1 MPQQSLTGGQP
12 IKVSDSIILQPSVDM
27 QGQVGLQ
34 DRQTPV
40 LGGAA
45 DTLPTTTPMLDFT
58 PASDIIELDLQPRPD
73 IVGTIPGTVPPPTI
87 QTTYDPGENAVYA
100 LLHTIET
107 PDGTIYDLTLQQP
120 ALPSP
125 ILGGAPTASPTL
137 TFPFNRLVYGNGGL
151 PPPATT
157 PSPVLGGIGDVIAS
171 AVTGEAVR
179 HLLQVVKAPISEQLA
194 QQIAASEPQPQV
206 LTINPDATIGAPLVG
221 AELWRQQ
228 FLPGKRH
235 RVLLFIHG
243 FTSTAQ
249 RSLPTQWIQAFAP
262 AYDAVLGYTHPSI
275 TRDPRRNASDLLA
288 MIPPDVELDVD
299 IIAHSRGGLVAR
311 SLVELQPINPS
322 FHVRTVIMAGT
333 PNNGTLLADPTR
345 WDRLISIGFTVGN
358 WLTRLAVPAA
368 ELTFVPRALEL
379 LLRAAAQLLLDL
391 PGVQAMTPGNT
402 FLQQLNLP
410 SDPNPTVRYATL
422 SSKFN
427 PLRVEQV
434 SIREA
439 LQSLAVSA
447 FVMTPNDMV
456 IPTASMSQIDL
467 PGSPLLAGRDFETS
481 VHHFG
486 YFDDLTALAFAR
498 NLLVTRV

>member
-1 MPQQSLTGGQP
+1 MPQQSLDGSQP
-12 IKVSDSIILQPSVDM
+12 IKISDSIVLKPSADM
-27 QGQVGLQ
+27 QGQVGLRDTQ
-34 DRQTPV
+34 APV
-40 LGGAA
+40 LGGAS
-45 DTLPTTTPMLDFT
+45 DTPAMTASLVDFT
-58 PASDIIELDLQPRPD
+58 PTSDIIELDLQPRPE
-73 IVGTIPGTVPPPTI
+73 IVGTIPGTVTPPTI
-87 QTTYDPGENAVYA
+87 QTTYDPGENAVYV

-120 ALPSP
+120 VPSSP
-125 ILGGAPTASPTL
+125 VLGGAPTTQPTL
-137 TFPFNRLVYGNGGL
+137 TFPFNRLVYGNGGT
-151 PPPATT
+151 PPPAPT

-179 HLLQVVKAPISEQLA
+179 HLLQVVKAPISDQLA
-194 QQIAASEPQPQV
+194 QQIAASEPQPQI

-221 AELWRQQ
+221 AEAWRQQ
-228 FLPGKRH
+228 FAPGKRH

-243 FTSTAQ
+243 FASTAQ
-249 RSLPTQWIQAFAP
+249 RSLPANWIHEFAP

-275 TRDPRRNASDLLA
+275 TRDPRRNAGDLLA

-299 IIAHSRGGLVAR
+299 IVAHSRGGLVAR
-311 SLVELQPINPS
+311 TLVELQPVNPS
-322 FHVRTVIMAGT
+322 FQVHTVIMAGT
-333 PNNGTLLADPTR
+333 PNNGTVLADPAR

-368 ELTFVPRALEL
+368 ELTFVPRALEF
-379 LLRAAAQLLLDL
+379 LLRAAAQLLFDL

-410 SDPNPTVRYATL
+410 SDPNPAVRYATL
-422 SSKFN
+422 SAKFN
-427 PLRVEQV
+427 PLTVEQFN
-434 SIREA
+434 IREA

-447 FVMTPNDMV
+447 FVMAPNDLV

-467 PGSPLLAGRDFETS
+467 PGSPLLAGRDLETG

-486 YFDDLTALAFAR
+486 FFDDETTLAFAR
-498 NLLVTRV
+498 TLLTARV